1 MQSNGKG
8 EGSISFGSF
17 ELRLR
22 SGELC
27 RDGVAI
33 KLSPQPFKVLVLLVE
48 NAGQLVTREE
58 IQQQIWGESTYVDF
72 DKGLNFC
79 IKQIREALGDNAQ
92 SPRYIETLPRRGY
105 RFIAPIDDHYSFESI
120 TESSEITQTRDRES
134 SDRDVVIQPAQTAP
148 QSVQSDTSSKNRPS
162 RITRRLA
169 VTIALVVLVP
179 VISYIAW
186 NRFNHRP
193 SLPEGKIMLAV
204 LPFENLN
211 HDATE
216 DYFSDGLTEE
226 MIAQLGRLRPQRLGV
241 IARTTALTY
250 KKTGKDIRQI
260 GRELGVSHVLEG
272 SVRREADRVR
282 ITAQLIQ
289 VSDQTHLWAETYER
303 SERDLIT
310 IQSEV
315 ASRVARSLAVELLP
329 AQESNAISN
338 RTTQPEI
345 YEAYLKGR
353 YLIIKD
359 TLEDFKRSIPYFEQA
374 IERDPNFAPAYV
386 GATQSRVFLAT
397 WQNLP
402 AAEVLPKAKA
412 DALRAVELD
421 PTSAEAY
428 AALASVN
435 FWLEW
440 NWKDTERNIKRSIE
454 LNPSDPHAHIL
465 YGNYLLTRGQV
476 DAGIAE
482 VKQALDL
489 DPVSLLTNGLSAYF
503 YLRAR
508 QYDDAITQG
517 KKMLELEPSSPAAH
531 HCLRSAYIFKG
542 MYKEAVDVIRNSMSF
557 SGIKQEEIDSITK
570 GDPKEV
576 INELIRQD
584 REEMEAALKKDSKIP
599 ASNFAFLYTSL
610 GEKDRAF
617 EWLEKSVALRESL
630 TVYFYIDPFYDSLR
644 SDSRFDT
651 LARQSGLIE

>member
-1 MQSNGKG
+1 MQTNNNG
-8 EGSISFGSF
+8 ERCIRFGPF
-17 ELRLR
+17 ELKLK

-27 RDGVAI
+27 REGIAI
-33 KLSPQPFKVLVLLVE
+33 RLSPQPFKVLVLLIE

-58 IQQQIWGESTYVDF
+58 IRQQIWSDGTFVDF

-105 RFIAPIDDHYSFESI
+105 RFIGSVS
-120 TESSEITQTRDRES
+120 ES
-134 SDRDVVIQPAQTAP
+134 SDAQSIESSGPDSDLQSEQASLQSIEANAPLPAEAFR
-148 QSVQSDTSSKNRPS
+148 V
-162 RITRRLA
+162 TRRHAALMALA
-169 VTIALVVLVP
+169 VLLP
-179 VISYIAW
+179 LISYLAW
-186 NRFNHRP
+186 NSISARTGSP
-193 SLPEGKIMLAV
+193 AGKVMLAV
-204 LPFENLN
+204 LPFENL
-211 HDATE
+211 DQDSAE

-226 MIAQLGRLRPQRLGV
+226 MITQIGRLRPNRLGV

-272 SVRREADRVR
+272 SVRREAGRVR

-289 VSDQTHLWAETYER
+289 VSDQTHLWADTYER
-303 SERDLIT
+303 NERDLLA

-329 AQESNAISN
+329 ASESATSN
-338 RTTQPEI
+338 RTTQPEV

-359 TLEDFKRSIPYFEQA
+359 TLEDFERSIPYFEQA
-374 IERDPNFAPAYV
+374 IEQDPGFAPAYV

-397 WQNLP
+397 WRNLP
-402 AAEVLPKAKA
+402 ASEMLLKAKS

-440 NWKDTERNIKRSIE
+440 NWTETERNIKRSIE

-465 YGNYLLTRGQV
+465 YASYLLTRGQREE
-476 DAGIAE
+476 GIHQ
-482 VKQALDL
+482 VKQALEL
-489 DPVSLLTNGLSAYF
+489 DPISLLTNGLSAYF

-508 QYDDAITQG
+508 EYDDAIAQCG
-517 KKMLELEPSSPAAH
+517 KMLDIEPRSPAAH
-531 HCLRSAYIFKG
+531 YCLRMAYFYKG
-542 MYKEAVDVIRNSMSF
+542 MYKEALEILRKEMAMDGM
-557 SGIKQEEIDSITK
+557 KQEEIDSLTA
-570 GDPKEV
+570 GDPETAINKLERQGLEQMKEAFEKGSR
-576 INELIRQD
+576 ISASSFAWQY
-584 REEMEAALKKDSKIP
+584 AL
-599 ASNFAFLYTSL
+599 L
-610 GEKDRAF
+610 GEKAQAM
-617 EWLEKSVALRESL
+617 EWLEKSIAAREPMA
-630 TVYFYIDPFYDSLR
+630 VYFYIHPSYDSLR
-644 SDSRFDT
+644 SDARFAA
-651 LARQSGLIE
+651 LAQKAGLTS